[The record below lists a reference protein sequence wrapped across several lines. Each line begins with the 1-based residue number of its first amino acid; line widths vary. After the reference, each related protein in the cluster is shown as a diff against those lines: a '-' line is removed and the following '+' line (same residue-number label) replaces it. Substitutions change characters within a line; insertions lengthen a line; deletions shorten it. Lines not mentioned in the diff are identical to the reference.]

1 MPVNVTNDAEIS
13 FGTPTAAWGTPAW
26 IVVTFGSA
34 GNEQNIELAGSP
46 AATEINR
53 EVVIPAGD
61 LDINFASSSDG
72 LDDAILASIL
82 NEALDEIAI
91 TISLHT
97 GDPGSSH
104 TANAISGNGYSN
116 ASVSAGGFSAT
127 VT

>member
-1 MPVNVTNDAEIS
+1 MPVNVSNDSELS
-13 FGTPTAAWGTPAW
+13 FGTPTAVWGTPAW
-26 IVVTFGSA
+26 IVVTFGAA
-34 GNEQNIELAGSP
+34 GNEQNIELSGSP
-46 AATEINR
+46 GATEINR

-61 LDINFASSSDG
+61 LDINFASSAAG

-91 TISLHT
+91 TVSLHT
-97 GDPGSSH
+97 GDPGTNH
-104 TANAISGNGYSN
+104 NANTISGNGYSD